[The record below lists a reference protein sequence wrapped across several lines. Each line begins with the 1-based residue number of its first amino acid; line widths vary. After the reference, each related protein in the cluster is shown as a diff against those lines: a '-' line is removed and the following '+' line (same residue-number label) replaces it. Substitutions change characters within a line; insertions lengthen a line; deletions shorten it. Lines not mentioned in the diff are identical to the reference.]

1 MGARAIICA
10 LGRSLCAVDIQPF
23 RQLDKLISDT
33 NVVGQASEPYAF
45 ACAAHTLFLVRTE
58 LPAV

>member
-1 MGARAIICA
+1 VQGQLFARWADLCA
-10 LGRSLCAVDIQPF
+10 LSISQPF